1 MKNLKTFE
9 ELNPSTYRDL
19 RDRTADYPYSQYKAQ
34 SPEMKERAD
43 KMGRINQLSKERF
56 ESEFLSKFPKG
67 TSIKVYDSESPN
79 NIVELLFNE
88 IQWRANWT
96 YYNLDFKQVDS
107 PFYSGSYNVHIRFHG
122 DSEIPYTMD
131 KGERVGFKGEIL
143 LKKESEDL
151 VKSMFNFGKD
161 VIEPSVEET
170 PQVEEKPKG
179 FITKVKD
186 FFSK

>member
-1 MKNLKTFE
+1 MKHLKKFE
-9 ELNPSTYRDL
+9 ELDPSTYRNL
-19 RDRTADYPYSQYKAQ
+19 RDKTADYPYSQYKAQ

-67 TSIKVYDSESPN
+67 TSIEVYDSESPN
-79 NIVELLFNE
+79 NIVELIFNE

-131 KGERVGFKGEIL
+131 MGERVGFKGEIL

-161 VIEPSVEET
+161 IIEPEVKEES
-170 PQVEEKPKG
+170 PVEEKPKG
-179 FITKVKD
+179 FISKVKD
-186 FFSK
+186 FFGK